1 MNTKLLIWT
10 IVIVLIL
17 GIIIGYIFL
26 RDTGSGSSGIFVAD
40 CGSDSYNCDDFIT
53 QDEAQRV
60 FDACGGV
67 DNDVHQLDRDGNG
80 VACESLPTE

>member
-10 IVIVLIL
+10 IVIVLVL

-26 RDTGSGSSGIFVAD
+26 RDTGSEPVGIFVAN
-40 CGSDSYNCDDFIT
+40 CESDSYNCDDFIT
-53 QDEAQRV
+53 QEDAQDV

-67 DNDVHQLDRDGNG
+67 DNDIHQLDRDGNG
-80 VACESLPTE
+80 VACESLP